1 MANIS
6 TLLAKL
12 KKSYGDAFQDVKQVG
27 TVKRLFL
34 ESPQLNFIFGGG
46 FGLGRIYEFSGPESG
61 GKSTLATYIGG
72 EVQRK
77 NEKPIVVYVDF
88 ERTFDEKYANTL
100 GLDTSEEKF
109 IFLRPL
115 TGENGFKII
124 KQLVE
129 ELPIGLIIWDSLAV
143 TPSASQLED
152 PDRATFGGTAKVFA
166 NGLKYINPYLSKYDT
181 SLIVINQERAN
192 IGAMYG
198 PDFST
203 TGGYAIKYYS
213 SWRGRITRIDD
224 IKDKGSMVGIVS
236 KVRNTKNKIGIPKRE
251 AELELRFA
259 SGFDS
264 DNEYLKFIIDL
275 GIVQQRGAWFYQE
288 EWGFKGNG
296 RDSIMNYL
304 RANPDLFT
312 SVKNSVNMM
321 LCDETVLDKD
331 KPDDVSSDELGEEM
345 IKD

>member
-1 MANIS
+1 MSNVTALVN
-6 TLLAKL
+6 KL
-12 KKSYGDAFQDVKQVG
+12 KKSFGDAIQDVKESG
-27 TVKRLFL
+27 TIKRMYL

-46 FGLGRIYEFSGPESG
+46 FGMGRIYEFSGPESG

-72 EVQRK
+72 EVQKKWHR
-77 NEKPIVVYVDF
+77 PIIVYVDF
-88 ERTFDEKYANTL
+88 ERSFDEKYANTL
-100 GLDTSEEKF
+100 GMKTDVDHF

-115 TGENGFKII
+115 SGEDGFTIL

-143 TPSASQLED
+143 TPSKSQVEDFEKAS
-152 PDRATFGGTAKVFA
+152 FGGTAKLFA
-166 NGLKYINPYLSKYDT
+166 NGLKFINPFLSKYET
-181 SLIVINQERAN
+181 SMIVINQERAN
-192 IGAMYG
+192 IGASYG

-224 IKDKGSMVGIVS
+224 IKDKGSIAGIIS

-264 DNEYLKFIIDL
+264 ENEYTKFIIDL
-275 GIVQQRGAWFYQE
+275 KIVEQKGAWFYNST
-288 EWGFKGNG
+288 WDFKGNG
-296 RDSIMNYL
+296 RDSIM
-304 RANPDLFT
+304 LFLKERPELLET
-312 SVKNSVNMM
+312 VKNTVNLM
-321 LCDETVLDKD
+321 LSGETILDIERENTADE
-331 KPDDVSSDELGEEM
+331 EEAPPE
-345 IKD
+345 D